1 MSINPKSIYPPQ
13 PATTRAQTLHLS
25 YDPVHDRI
33 VYPNGKSIFI
43 RPLDPESTVPVRQFT
58 KHVATATV
66 ATFAPSGNYVASGDE
81 HGQVKIWDSSYFKST
96 GPANGGDDEDIF
108 EQPKIKSEFQI
119 LAGPIRSIAWD
130 ADNQRVIA
138 VGQGKDKFGHSFTWD
153 SGNSIGEIQGHSD
166 TITAVA
172 IKSQRPYRAATVS
185 EDKAL
190 VFYNGPPFKFD
201 KSVRGYHT
209 NSVKDVKF
217 SPDGK
222 WLVSVGSDRTIVL
235 YDGKTGEYVKTIEK
249 AHEGGI
255 FAVSWFPDS
264 SKFATASADNSIK
277 VWDVE
282 SGEVTQA
289 YLVSESKAVE
299 NQQVGLI
306 VAKDYVVS
314 LSLNG
319 NLNYFKGDTESPKF
333 VLTGHKSAIT
343 SIEASES
350 NVFTGGSDGI
360 ISSWDIAKDA
370 LNPVSKLIG
379 TSKSTHTNYV
389 VDILGD
395 SQDLTTGGWDDK
407 IKFWLKGELE
417 GEVALENQPKHIFK
431 NGTKIIVLFET
442 LLSVYSNGK
451 ELFSYPLN
459 YDATYAAGVDDKLL
473 IADSKNNTV
482 HEYTIGSDGLNETS
496 LKYPQLRASPTILKV
511 SPNGEYVAV
520 ADSAGKYTLYK
531 TSDAS
536 VITTRWAFHNSK
548 ILDAAWTSDS
558 KFLVS
563 GGLDSGL
570 FLYSVDRPA
579 KVLKRPL
586 AHQLGVSGLRW
597 LEYSPKKSGK
607 FVSVGLDGVVK
618 VWEADLSVY

>member
-1 MSINPKSIYPPQ
+1 MAITPNSIYPPQ

-25 YDPVHDRI
+25 YDPVHERL

-43 RPLDPESTVPVRQFT
+43 RPLDPESSVPVRQFT
-58 KHVATATV
+58 KHVASTTV

-81 HGQVKIWDSSYFKST
+81 HGQVKIWDSSYFKS
-96 GPANGGDDEDIF
+96 PSAPGDEQDIF
-108 EQPKIKSEFQI
+108 ELPKIKSEFQI

-130 ADNQRVIA
+130 ADNLRVIA

-153 SGNSIGEIQGHSD
+153 SGNSIGEIQGHAD

-172 IKSQRPYRAATVS
+172 IKPQRPYRAATVS

-201 KSVRGYHT
+201 KSVRGHHT
-209 NSVKDVKF
+209 NAVKDVKF

-222 WLVSVGSDRTIVL
+222 WLVSVGSDRAIVL
-235 YDGKTGEYVKTIEK
+235 YNGKTGEFVKIIEK

-255 FAVSWFPDS
+255 FAVDWFADS
-264 SKFATASADNSIK
+264 TKFATASADNTIK
-277 VWDVE
+277 VWNADTE
-282 SGEVTQA
+282 DVTQT
-289 YLVSESKAVE
+289 YVVSEAKSVD
-299 NQQVGLI
+299 NQQVGMV
-306 VAKDYVVS
+306 VAKDYVIS

-319 NLNYFKGDTESPKF
+319 NLNYFQGESESPVK

-343 SIEASES
+343 SVESSEA
-350 NVFTGGSDGI
+350 NIFTGGSDGV
-360 ISSWDIAKDA
+360 ISYWDISKTA
-370 LNPVSKLIG
+370 LNPVSHLIG
-379 TSKSTHTNYV
+379 TTKSGHTNYV

-395 SQDLTTGGWDDK
+395 SDSLTTGGWDDK
-407 IKFWLKGELE
+407 VKFWLKGNLESEL
-417 GEVALENQPKHIFK
+417 ALEKQPKHILK
-431 NGTKIIVLFET
+431 SGSKLVVLFET
-442 LLSVYSNGK
+442 LVSVYNDGK
-451 ELFSYPLN
+451 ELYSHPLN
-459 YDATYAAGVDDKLL
+459 YEATSAADVDGKILV
-473 IADSKNNTV
+473 ADSKNNTI
-482 HEYTIGSDGLNETS
+482 HEYTIGADSLSETS
-496 LKYPQLRASPTILKV
+496 LKYPLLRASPTLLKV
-511 SPNGEYVAV
+511 SPDGEYVAV

-536 VITTRWAFHNSK
+536 AVTTRWAFHNSK
-548 ILDAAWTSDS
+548 VLDAAWTNDS
-558 KFLVS
+558 KFLIS

-597 LEYSPKKSGK
+597 LEYTPAKAGK

-618 VWEADLSVY
+618 VWNVDLSVY